1 MKKIKVV
8 CGVIMNSENNYLI
21 TQRGD
26 FNNFQKLEFPG
37 GKVESTENIFQ
48 SIKRELKEELN
59 IEVAPVKKLLEYDY
73 KEYNLSFIECTLH
86 SKTIVL
92 NEHLNYKWVSI
103 EDFNNFEFLEGDNLF
118 INFLK
123 TKL

>member
-26 FNNFQKLEFPG
+26 FNNFQKWEFPG

-92 NEHLNYKWVSI
+92 NEHLNYKWVNI

-123 TKL
+123 TKP